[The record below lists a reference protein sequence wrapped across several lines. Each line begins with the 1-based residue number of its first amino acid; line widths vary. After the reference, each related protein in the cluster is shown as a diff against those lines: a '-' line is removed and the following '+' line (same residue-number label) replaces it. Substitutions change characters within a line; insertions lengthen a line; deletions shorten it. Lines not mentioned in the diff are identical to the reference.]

1 MSRRRPYK
9 RGPLPPLVTT
19 KTEAPVTPAVIIPS
33 EPEWMPT
40 MTLSKQVAQAR
51 REMGPERWAA
61 LNAEW
66 N

>member
-9 RGPLPPLVTT
+9 RGPV
-19 KTEAPVTPAVIIPS
+19 APAVIIRS

-40 MTLSKQVAQAR
+40 FSLNRHIAETRQRVGEA
-51 REMGPERWAA
+51 RWAE
-61 LNAEW
+61 LMAEW